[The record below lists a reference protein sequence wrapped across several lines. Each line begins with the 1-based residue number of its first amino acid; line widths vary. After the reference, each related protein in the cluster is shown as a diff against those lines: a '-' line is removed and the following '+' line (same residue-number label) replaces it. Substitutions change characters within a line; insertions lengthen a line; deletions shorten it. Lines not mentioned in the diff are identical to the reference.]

1 MKLLIVDD
9 SLLVRNTL
17 KRFFKAVTVENLS
30 LMEGNNGEA
39 ALQLFE
45 SEQPDYMILDLIM
58 PVMDGM
64 AVLKHLQHVPHRCDI
79 TILSSNIQQAVKA
92 KCLELGAKRFIEK
105 PINAEKFTSYLETIM
120 GADANCI
127 NRQRINQ

>member
-17 KRFFKAVTVENLS
+17 KRFFEAVAVENLR
-30 LMEGNNGEA
+30 LMEGKNGEA

-64 AVLKHLQHVPHRCDI
+64 AVLKHLQHVTHECDI
-79 TILSSNIQQAVKA
+79 TILSSNIQQTVKS

-105 PINAEKFTSYLETIM
+105 PITAEKFANYLETIM
-120 GADANCI
+120 GADPNRI
-127 NRQRINQ
+127 NRQGINQ

>member
-17 KRFFKAVTVENLS
+17 KRFFEAVAVENLR
-30 LMEGNNGEA
+30 LMEGKNGEA
-39 ALQLFE
+39 ALELFE
-45 SEQPDYMILDLIM
+45 TEDPDYMILDLIM

-64 AVLKHLQHVPHRCDI
+64 AVLKHLQHVAHRCDI
-79 TILSSNIQQAVKA
+79 TILSSNIQQTVKA

-105 PINAEKFTSYLETIM
+105 PINAEKFANYLETVM
-120 GADANCI
+120 GAHPRCI
-127 NRQRINQ
+127 NRQGINQ